1 MISDKNKS
9 YLIVTQGVESGT
21 LDCPTMK
28 VRDTKMNYGIILGNT
43 GHVGTLLLICAPP
56 PPACAPGGRRSHQPV
71 GTPLCLKNSQS
82 GQKTTCSWGPF
93 MITKMQAPCG
103 SCEYMSLPSNPGSKV
118 LAIHRT
124 FSSLQVKI
132 KQLPVSWRAL
142 VSTSSM
148 AKFVETTTST
158 QRKRVLFGKGRY

>member
-1 MISDKNKS
+1 MSHNEGAGHKNE
-9 YLIVTQGVESGT
+9 L
-21 LDCPTMK
+21 
-28 VRDTKMNYGIILGNT
+28 RDNPGQYWTC
-43 GHVGTLLLICAPP
+43 GHPAANLRPP